1 LHLIVKEQELIARA
15 QQGEKDAFQDLM
27 APYQR
32 KIYSLLY
39 GMVWDRED
47 ALELTQEVFIKAY
60 RSIKGFRMASS
71 FYTWLYR
78 IAVNLAFDFRRRRIA
93 NPETHRAVDPPDTK
107 GPDATLLR
115 KELNERIQMTVA
127 QLPPRHRAA
136 LLLREVEGLTYKEIA
151 QIMGCRL
158 GTVMSRLH
166 YAREGMRR
174 ALTPYLKEK
183 E

>member
-1 LHLIVKEQELIARA
+1 LDERELIERA
-15 QQGEKDAFQDLM
+15 QLGEKDAFQDLM

-39 GMVWDRED
+39 GMVWERED
-47 ALELTQEVFIKAY
+47 ALELTQEVFAKAY
-60 RSIKGFRMASS
+60 RSIRGFRKAAS

-78 IAVNLAFDFRRRRIA
+78 IAVNLALDFRRKRMA
-93 NPETHRAVDPPDTK
+93 NPETPGTVDPPSER
-107 GPDATLLR
+107 GPDSTLLR
-115 KELNERIQMTVA
+115 KELNEKIRKTMG
-127 QLPPRHRAA
+127 QLPPQHRAI

-151 QIMGCRL
+151 QVMGCRL

-174 ALTPYLKEK
+174 ALTPYVKGED
-183 E
+183 

>member
-1 LHLIVKEQELIARA
+1 LDERELIERA
-15 QQGEKDAFQDLM
+15 QLGAKDAFQDLM
-27 APYQR
+27 TPYQR

-47 ALELTQEVFIKAY
+47 ALELTQEVFAKAY
-60 RSIKGFRMASS
+60 RSIKGFRMAAS

-78 IAVNLAFDFRRRRIA
+78 IAVNLALDFRRQRMA
-93 NPETHRAVDPPDTK
+93 NPEMLGAGDPPSER
-107 GPDATLLR
+107 GPDSILLR
-115 KELNERIQMTVA
+115 KELNEQIRKTMG
-127 QLPPRHRAA
+127 QLPPQHRAT

-151 QIMGCRL
+151 QVMGCRL

-174 ALTPYLKEK
+174 ALTPYLKGED
-183 E
+183 

>member
-1 LHLIVKEQELIARA
+1 MEERELIEKVQR
-15 QQGEKDAFQDLM
+15 GEKEAFEALM

-78 IAVNLAFDFRRRRIA
+78 IAVNLALDFRRQKMA
-93 NPETHRAVDPPDTK
+93 NPDMKEEIDSPGKEEP
-107 GPDATLLR
+107 GSSLLR
-115 KELNERIQMTVA
+115 KELYEQIHTAIA
-127 QLPPRHRAA
+127 QLSPQHRAA
-136 LLLREVEGLTYKEIA
+136 ILLREVEGLSYKEISEV
-151 QIMGCRL
+151 MGCQL

-166 YAREGMRR
+166 YARVELRRVLASYLREGD
-174 ALTPYLKEK
+174 
-183 E
+183 

>member
-1 LHLIVKEQELIARA
+1 MEEQDLIERV

-47 ALELTQEVFIKAY
+47 ALELTQEVFAKAY
-60 RSIKGFRMASS
+60 RAIKGFRMASS

-78 IAVNLAFDFRRRRIA
+78 IAVNLALDFRRQRMT
-93 NPETHRAVDPPDTK
+93 NPEIQRAVDPPTK
-107 GPDATLLR
+107 EKPDSMLLR
-115 KELNERIQMTVA
+115 KELNEHIRMTMA
-127 QLPPRHRAA
+127 QLPSQHRAI
-136 LLLREVEGLTYKEIA
+136 LLLREVEGLSYKEIA
-151 QIMGCRL
+151 QVMGCRL

-166 YAREGMRR
+166 YARDGMRR
-174 ALTPYLKEK
+174 ALTPYLKGEN
-183 E
+183 

>member
-1 LHLIVKEQELIARA
+1 LDERELIERA
-15 QQGEKDAFQDLM
+15 QLGEKDAFQDLM
-27 APYQR
+27 VPYQR

-47 ALELTQEVFIKAY
+47 ALELTQEVFAKAY
-60 RSIKGFRMASS
+60 RSIRGFRMAAS

-78 IAVNLAFDFRRRRIA
+78 IAVNLALDFRRQRMA
-93 NPETHRAVDPPDTK
+93 NPETRGVVDPPHERR
-107 GPDATLLR
+107 PDSTLLR
-115 KELNERIQMTVA
+115 KELNEQISKTMG
-127 QLPPRHRAA
+127 QLPPQHRAI

-151 QIMGCRL
+151 QVMGCRL

-174 ALTPYLKEK
+174 ALAPYLKGED
-183 E
+183 

>member
-1 LHLIVKEQELIARA
+1 MEERDLIERA
-15 QQGEKDAFQDLM
+15 QQGEKDAFQNLM
-27 APYQR
+27 VSYQR

-47 ALELTQEVFIKAY
+47 ALELTQEVFTKAY
-60 RSIKGFRMASS
+60 RSIRGFRMASS

-78 IAVNLAFDFRRRRIA
+78 IAVNLALDFRRKRVS
-93 NPETHRAVDPPDTK
+93 NPETPGALDPPSSG
-107 GPDATLLR
+107 GPDSSLLR
-115 KELNERIQMTVA
+115 KELNEHIQINLA
-127 QLPPRHRAA
+127 KLPPQHRAI

-151 QIMGCRL
+151 QVMGCQL

-174 ALTPYLKEK
+174 ALTPYVKGED
-183 E
+183 

>member
-1 LHLIVKEQELIARA
+1 LDERELIERA
-15 QQGEKDAFQDLM
+15 QLGERDAFQDLM

-47 ALELTQEVFIKAY
+47 ALELTQEAFAKAY
-60 RSIKGFRMASS
+60 RSIRGFRMAAC

-78 IAVNLAFDFRRRRIA
+78 IAVNLALDFRRQRMA
-93 NPETHRAVDPPDTK
+93 NPETPGTVDPPSK
-107 GPDATLLR
+107 RGPDSTLLR
-115 KELNERIQMTVA
+115 KELNEKIRKTMG
-127 QLPPRHRAA
+127 QLPPQHRAI

-151 QIMGCRL
+151 QVMGCRL

-174 ALTPYLKEK
+174 ALTPYVKGED
-183 E
+183 